1 MEELKV
7 TPWEVS
13 GELNEASY
21 SKLVKKFGVELI
33 TSKLLE
39 RIEKIAK
46 GKLHPFLSKKIFFA
60 HRDLNLILDDYE
72 NGKSFYLYTGRGPS
86 GKMHI
91 GHLLPFTFTKWLQ
104 DTFDVHLLIQI
115 TDDEK
120 YLIKST
126 RTKKEI
132 EHVAEENILDILSL
146 GFDPKK
152 THIIKDYDNAK
163 ELYYYATDVAKHTTM
178 STIKAVFGVTD
189 SDNIGKVFFPSMQ
202 IVPSFLLS
210 AISGK
215 NLRCLIPYAI
225 DQDPYFRIS
234 RDVLPKLGYYKPSS
248 IISKFLPALQG
259 NSGKMSSSVEES
271 AIFLDDSEQTVKKKL
286 MKYAFSGGRD
296 TLEEQ
301 RKYGANPD
309 IDFSFNVYSFI
320 ENDERKVQSV
330 YDDYKSGKLLSGEMK
345 ALAADSINL
354 FLNQLRQN
362 REKVKNHLSEYMFNP
377 NDFVGHRM

>member
-1 MEELKV
+1 MEKFTV

-13 GELNEASY
+13 GQLNEETY
-21 SKLVKKFGVELI
+21 SKLVKSFGVEVINRQL
-33 TSKLLE
+33 KE
-39 RIEKIAK
+39 RIKKIAK
-46 GKLHPFLSKKIFFA
+46 GKLHPFLLRDIFFA

-72 NGKSFYLYTGRGPS
+72 KGNEFYLYTGRGPS

-91 GHLLPFTFTKWLQ
+91 GHLLPFSFTKWLQ
-104 DTFDVHLLIQI
+104 EVFDVHLLIQI

-120 YLIKST
+120 YLIKGS
-126 RTKKEI
+126 RTKREI
-132 EHVAEENILDILSL
+132 ETVVDENILDILSL

-163 ELYYYATDVAKHTTM
+163 ELYYYATDVAKHITT

-189 SDNIGKVFFPSMQ
+189 SDNIGKLFFPSMQ
-202 IVPSFLLS
+202 IVPSFILS
-210 AISGK
+210 AITGK
-215 NLRCLIPYAI
+215 HLRCLIPYAI
-225 DQDPYFRIS
+225 DQDPYFRVS
-234 RDVLPKLGYYKPSS
+234 RDILPKLGYYKPSS

-259 NSGKMSSSVEES
+259 NSGKMSSSVEDS

-309 IDFSFNVYSFI
+309 IDFSFNVFSFI
-320 ENDERKVQSV
+320 EKDERKVQQV

-345 ALAADSINL
+345 ALAADTINN
-354 FLNQLRQN
+354 FLAGLRQN
-362 REKVKNHLSEYMFNP
+362 REKVKDHMSEYMFNP
-377 NDFVGHRM
+377 SDFMSS